1 MPIWAK
7 DNRREFTPAPE
18 GLHQGV
24 CVDVVDLGMVE
35 SGKWGAKHKVRI
47 IWQLEQ
53 RDEETDRRFTVSQ
66 SYNISLN
73 EKATLRHHL
82 EAWRGRKFTAEE
94 LQGFDLEKLIGV
106 NCQIQVVHNIADD
119 KRVWANVQA
128 IVPVGKGM
136 TKIQP
141 EDYVRVKDRD
151 TAPATN
157 GASATDDEDV
167 PF

>member
-1 MPIWAK
+1 MPIMAK

-35 SGKWGAKHKVRI
+35 TGKWGAKHKVRI

-53 RDEETDRRFTVSQ
+53 RDEETDKRFIVSQ

-94 LQGFDLEKLIGV
+94 LQGFDLEKLLGV

-136 TKIQP
+136 TKIRA
-141 EDYVRVKDRD
+141 EDYVRMKDRD
-151 TAPATN
+151 GQPTVNA
-157 GASATDDEDV
+157 ASEPGEEDV